1 MIEKTHT
8 ELSLNLL
15 FAPKIDVESS
25 ESKLDHCNWPKKVN
39 NIGRYRTYF
48 ILNFSTEAQASDFN
62 FRDFL
67 NDQNLVFVNI

>member
-25 ESKLDHCNWPKKVN
+25 ESKLDHCNRPKKVN
-39 NIGRYRTYF
+39 NIGIEH
-48 ILNFSTEAQASDFN
+48 ILSLILSQKPRHLTLTLETF
-62 FRDFL
+62 
-67 NDQNLVFVNI
+67 